1 MNNNYIIGDI
11 IEQPNYINKMMM
23 LNIILIFSKLCAC
36 MSLRL
41 INI

>member
-1 MNNNYIIGDI
+1 MNNNYIIGVI
-11 IEQPNYINKMMM
+11 NESPKYNNKMMM
-23 LNIILIFSKLCAC
+23 LNILIFFKILCAC